1 MKLMGILCVGDLSNV
16 PMIFHN
22 KFSMLKPMLLQMQGF
37 SKDMNAICKVLNI
50 GRPVLQ
56 IMTVLSF
63 VSRVLKNDMKVLLLV
78 QKWL

>member
-1 MKLMGILCVGDLSNV
+1 
-16 PMIFHN
+16 
-22 KFSMLKPMLLQMQGF
+22 MLLQMQGF

-50 GRPVLQ
+50 GKPVLQ

-63 VSRVLKNDMKVLLLV
+63 VSRIVKNDMKVMLLV